1 MDKIKQAKEEYLK
14 KFLANVEKLKA
25 EKEKKLREDIEQ
37 VFDVVSDE
45 TEKAKN
51 EKKCLVVEL
60 VKLYKS
66 LNLTPEE
73 VRERNEKNR
82 AKFNNIMELIT
93 AQVNERYN
101 KW

>member
-1 MDKIKQAKEEYLK
+1 MDKIKQAKEEYLD
-14 KFLANVEKLKA
+14 KFLADVEKLKA

-37 VFDVVSDE
+37 AFDVVSDE

-51 EKKCLVVEL
+51 EKECLVEEL

-73 VRERNEKNR
+73 VRERNERNR

>member
-1 MDKIKQAKEEYLK
+1 MDEIKQAKEEYLK
-14 KFLANVEKLKA
+14 KFLADIEKLKA

-37 VFDVVSDE
+37 AFDVVSDE
-45 TEKAKN
+45 TKKAKN
-51 EKKCLVVEL
+51 EKECLVDEL

-73 VRERNEKNR
+73 VRERNERNR

-93 AQVNERYN
+93 AQVNGRYN

>member
-1 MDKIKQAKEEYLK
+1 MDKIKQEISEA
-14 KFLANVEKLKA
+14 
-25 EKEKKLREDIEQ
+25 
-37 VFDVVSDE
+37 FDVKAKSE
-45 TEKAKN
+45 EKAKN
-51 EKKCLVVEL
+51 EKECLVEEL

-73 VRERNEKNR
+73 VRERNERNR